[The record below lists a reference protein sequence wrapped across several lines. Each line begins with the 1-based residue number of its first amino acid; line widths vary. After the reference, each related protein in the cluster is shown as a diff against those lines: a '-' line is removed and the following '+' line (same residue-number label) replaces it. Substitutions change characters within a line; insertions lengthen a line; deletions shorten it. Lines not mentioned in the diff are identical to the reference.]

1 VLVARPTDALGR
13 NGSNQTRGGDVAVPD
28 PNRLGGLGWARST
41 RGTLTAAERRRLLAA
56 IAVGQAVNIVG
67 RVKLALGRLPDGASS
82 IDVRDF
88 EPPDSRLAREAESA
102 CAEQL
107 DLIVNHSYR
116 TWMWGM
122 ALATLDGE
130 QLDRELFYCAALV
143 HDWGA
148 TVPVPGEDFTIRGAE
163 RALACAQAVGVDPAR
178 ADLIADGICCHTTP
192 GVTVARDGAIAYY
205 VQYGAMVDGAGLR
218 IWDVAPKNIAEV
230 LRRYPR
236 GPGFKRGLTDTIS
249 AEARAVPGGRFALL
263 QRCGMTVAV
272 RMAPFDS

>member
-1 VLVARPTDALGR
+1 
-13 NGSNQTRGGDVAVPD
+13 VAVPD
-28 PNRLGGLGWARST
+28 PNRLGGLGWARCT
-41 RGTLTAAERRRLLAA
+41 RGKLTSAERRRLLAA
-56 IAVGQAVNIVG
+56 IAVGQVVNIFG
-67 RVKLALGRLPDGASS
+67 RVKLALGKLPDGASS

-102 CAEQL
+102 CAEQV
-107 DLIVNHSYR
+107 DLIANHSYR

-122 ALATLDGE
+122 ALATLDRE

-163 RALACAQAVGVDPAR
+163 RALTCATAAGIDSAR

-192 GVTVARDGAIAYY
+192 AVTVARDGAIAYY
-205 VQYGAMVDGAGLR
+205 IQHGAMVDGAGLR
-218 IWDVAPKNIAEV
+218 AWDVAPKNIAEV

-236 GPGFKRGLTDTIS
+236 GAGFKRRFSDMIRD
-249 AEARAVPGGRFALL
+249 EARAVPGGRFALL
-263 QRCGMTVAV
+263 RHCGMTVAV